1 MKVRTNLA
9 RSKHSQWWLG
19 NKVTIAAQAQ
29 LFFTSVCL
37 QIPKD
42 MARLESIISMID
54 TWSMAYSCLVVV
66 VGVVQLFVLKRFFKE
81 TPTTSKLRMRI

>member
-1 MKVRTNLA
+1 
-9 RSKHSQWWLG
+9 
-19 NKVTIAAQAQ
+19 
-29 LFFTSVCL
+29 
-37 QIPKD
+37 

>member
-1 MKVRTNLA
+1 MMKVRTNLA

-19 NKVTIAAQAQ
+19 NKVPAQAQ

-81 TPTTSKLRMRI
+81 TPTTSKLNMRI

>member
-19 NKVTIAAQAQ
+19 HK
-29 LFFTSVCL
+29 
-37 QIPKD
+37 IPKD

-54 TWSMAYSCLVVV
+54 TWSMVYSCLVVV
-66 VGVVQLFVLKRFFKE
+66 VAVIQLFVLKRFFNV
-81 TPTTSKLRMRI
+81 TPTTTKLKMRI